1 MAEKELINEE
11 TVNQKNLQEEY
22 MKNMEKV
29 EEQQIVDGKVLTVIG
44 DQVYLD
50 IGLKS
55 EGKIPLSEFDE
66 TPKEGDMVKVV
77 LVKIEDRHGCPVV
90 SKKQYDEKKVLIDI
104 KDAEKN
110 GTPIKGKITK
120 VVKGG
125 FEVTIGPTLKGFLPI
140 SKADVVKIEDQ
151 EPYIGI
157 TSMFFIERSGNEKKM
172 NLVLN
177 RRKYLTEEL
186 AKKKEEFYNTVHEGD
201 TVEGTV
207 KTIATFGAFI
217 DLGGFDG
224 LLHINDMSWG
234 HVTKPKEY
242 VKKGQKIQL
251 KVINLDKEN
260 NKINLS
266 LKHFSENPW
275 DTFEERYHVNDIVTG
290 KVTKLTDFGAF
301 IELEPGIEGMAHV
314 SEFSWVKKV
323 NNPKDM
329 FKVGDEVKCMI
340 LGYNLSEGKIS
351 LGIKQVQDNPWDTIE
366 EKYPVGTE
374 LERPIVKITAT
385 GAFIQLEEGI
395 DGFLHGDDISWTK
408 KVKNLNTMFK
418 VGDVVKVKIVNCDK
432 VQHRIRLGIKQLT
445 ENPWSVLA
453 KTYQRGSIIEG
464 EISSK
469 TEFGLFV
476 KVQDGIEGLINKSNL
491 QEEFVENVDKELEK
505 FNVGDKVKAMVI
517 EINPKKQK
525 LGLSIKE
532 YKKSLQKEEMSRY
545 MSENDEPKATLGD
558 FLKH

>member
-151 EPYIGI
+151 EPYIGV

-207 KTIATFGAFI
+207 KTIVTFGAFI

-234 HVTKPKEY
+234 HVTKPKEF

-290 KVTKLTDFGAF
+290 KVTKLTEFGAF

-464 EISSK
+464 EISAK

>member
-1 MAEKELINEE
+1 MAEKEMINEE
-11 TVNQKNLQEEY
+11 TVNQTNLQEEY
-22 MKNMEKV
+22 LKSLDEL
-29 EEQQIVDGKVLTVIG
+29 EEGQIVDGTVI
-44 DQVYLD
+44 QVTSDTVFID
-50 IGLKS
+50 IGYKS
-55 EGKIPLSEFDE
+55 EGKISIDEFEE
-66 TPKEGDMVKVV
+66 TPKLGDVIKVV
-77 LVKIEDRHGCPVV
+77 LVKKETRDGGIVV
-90 SKKQYDEKKVLIDI
+90 SKKKYDEKKIWKDI
-104 KDAEKN
+104 KDAFQN
-110 GTPIKGKITK
+110 GTAVKGKITK
-120 VVKGG
+120 SVKGG
-125 FEVTIGPTLKGFLPI
+125 FEVTLGPDLKGFLPI
-140 SKADVVKIEDQ
+140 SKTDVIKIEDPA
-151 EPYIGI
+151 PYIGVS
-157 TSMFFIERSGNEKKM
+157 SMFFIERVYSEKKV
-172 NLVLN
+172 NIVLN
-177 RRKYLTEEL
+177 RRKYLVEEL
-186 AKKKEEFYNTVHEGD
+186 TKKKEEFYNTVSVGD

-207 KTIATFGAFI
+207 KSIATFGAFI

-242 VKKGQKIQL
+242 VKKGQTIKV

-266 LKHFSENPW
+266 LKHFTANPW

-301 IELEPGIEGMAHV
+301 IELEEGIEGMAHI
-314 SEFSWVKKV
+314 SEFSWIKKV

-340 LGYNLSEGKIS
+340 LGYNLGEGKIS
-351 LGIKQVQDNPWDTIE
+351 LGIKQVQDNPWDTIG
-366 EKYPVGTE
+366 EKYPVGTV
-374 LERPIVKITAT
+374 LERKIVKITNT
-385 GAFIQLEEGI
+385 GAFIELEEGI
-395 DGFLHGDDISWTK
+395 DGFLHGDDISWLK
-408 KVKNLNTMFK
+408 KVKNLNSMFN
-418 VGDVVKVKIVNCDK
+418 VGDTVKVVIVNCDTE
-432 VQHRIRLGIKQLT
+432 QHRIKLGIKQLT
-445 ENPWSVLA
+445 ENPWAVLA

-532 YKKSLQKEEMSRY
+532 YKKSLQREEISRY
-545 MSENDEPKATLGD
+545 MSENEEPKATLGD

>member
-1 MAEKELINEE
+1 
-11 TVNQKNLQEEY
+11 
-22 MKNMEKV
+22 
-29 EEQQIVDGKVLTVIG
+29 
-44 DQVYLD
+44 
-50 IGLKS
+50 
-55 EGKIPLSEFDE
+55 
-66 TPKEGDMVKVV
+66 
-77 LVKIEDRHGCPVV
+77 
-90 SKKQYDEKKVLIDI
+90 
-104 KDAEKN
+104 
-110 GTPIKGKITK
+110 
-120 VVKGG
+120 
-125 FEVTIGPTLKGFLPI
+125 
-140 SKADVVKIEDQ
+140 
-151 EPYIGI
+151 
-157 TSMFFIERSGNEKKM
+157 MFFIERSGNEKKM

-177 RRKYLTEEL
+177 RRKYLAEEL
-186 AKKKEEFYNTVHEGD
+186 AKKKEEFYSTVHEGD

-242 VKKGQKIQL
+242 VKKGQKIKL

-266 LKHFSENPW
+266 LKHFTENPW

-301 IELEPGIEGMAHV
+301 IELEEGIEGMAHV

-351 LGIKQVQDNPWDTIE
+351 LGIKQVQDNPWDTID

-418 VGDVVKVKIVNCDK
+418 VGDTVKVKIVNCDK

-445 ENPWSVLA
+445 ENPWAVLA

-532 YKKSLQKEEMSRY
+532 YKKSLQREEISKY
-545 MSENDEPKATLGD
+545 MSENEEPKATLGD
-558 FLKH
+558 FFKH

>member
-77 LVKIEDRHGCPVV
+77 LVKIEDRHGCPIV

-464 EISSK
+464 EISAK

>member
-77 LVKIEDRHGCPVV
+77 LVKIEDRHGCPIV

-151 EPYIGI
+151 EPYIGV

-186 AKKKEEFYNTVHEGD
+186 AEKKEEFYNTVHEGD

-207 KTIATFGAFI
+207 KTIVTFGAFI

-234 HVTKPKEY
+234 HVTKPKEF

-290 KVTKLTDFGAF
+290 KVTKLTEFGAF
-301 IELEPGIEGMAHV
+301 IELEPGIEGMAHI

-464 EISSK
+464 EISAK

>member
-11 TVNQKNLQEEY
+11 TVNQTNLQEEY
-22 MKNMEKV
+22 MNSMNELQEGK
-29 EEQQIVDGKVLTVIG
+29 IIDGKVIQVTADTVFI
-44 DQVYLD
+44 DVNY
-50 IGLKS
+50 KS
-55 EGKIPLSEFDE
+55 EGKVPLNEFDE
-66 TPKEGDMVKVV
+66 IPKIGDDVKVV
-77 LVKIEDRHGCPVV
+77 LVRKEDRYGNIVV
-90 SKKQYDEKKVLIDI
+90 SKKQYDEKKILNDV
-104 KDAEKN
+104 KEAEKD
-110 GTPIKGKITK
+110 GSAIKGKITK

-125 FEVTIGPTLKGFLPI
+125 FEVSIGPSLKGFLPI
-140 SKADVVKIEDQ
+140 SKADVVKIEDPA
-151 EPYIGI
+151 PYVGT
-157 TSMFFIERSGNEKKM
+157 TSMFFIEHSGNDKKM

-177 RRKYLTEEL
+177 RRKYLSEEL
-186 AKKKEEFYNTVHEGD
+186 TKKKEKFYSEVQEGD

-242 VKKGQKIQL
+242 VKKGQSIKL

-266 LKHFSENPW
+266 LKHFTDNPW
-275 DTFEERYHVNDIVTG
+275 DTFEDRYHVNDIVTG

-301 IELEPGIEGMAHV
+301 IELEEGIEGMAHV

-340 LGYNLSEGKIS
+340 LGYNLGEGKIS
-351 LGIKQVQDNPWDTIE
+351 LGIKQVEDNPWDTIDQ
-366 EKYPVGTE
+366 KYPVGTI
-374 LERPIVKITAT
+374 LERNIVKITAT
-385 GAFIQLEEGI
+385 GAFIQLEDGI
-395 DGFLHGDDISWTK
+395 DGFLHGDDISWLK
-408 KVKNLNTMFK
+408 KVKNINTMFK
-418 VGDVVKVKIVNCDK
+418 VGDTVKTVIVNCDK
-432 VQHRIRLGIKQLT
+432 VQHRIKLGIKQLS
-445 ENPWSVLA
+445 ENPWAVLA

-476 KVQDGIEGLINKSNL
+476 KVQDEIEGLINKSNL

-532 YKKSLQKEEMSRY
+532 YKKSLQREEISRY
-545 MSENDEPKATLGD
+545 MSENEEPKATLGD

>member
-1 MAEKELINEE
+1 MAEKEMINEE
-11 TVNQKNLQEEY
+11 TVNQTNLQEEY
-22 MKNMEKV
+22 LKSLDEL
-29 EEQQIVDGKVLTVIG
+29 EEGQIVDGTVI
-44 DQVYLD
+44 QVTADTVFID
-50 IGLKS
+50 IGYKS
-55 EGKIPLSEFDE
+55 EGKIAIDEFDE
-66 TPKEGDMVKVV
+66 TPKLGDVIKVV
-77 LVKIEDRHGCPVV
+77 LVKKETRDGVVV
-90 SKKQYDEKKVLIDI
+90 SKKKYDEKKIWKDI
-104 KDAEKN
+104 KDAFQE
-110 GTPIKGKITK
+110 GTPVKGKITK
-120 VVKGG
+120 SVKGG
-125 FEVTIGPTLKGFLPI
+125 FEVTLGPDLKGFLPI
-140 SKADVVKIEDQ
+140 SKADVVKIEDPV
-151 EPYIGI
+151 PYIGMS
-157 TSMFFIERSGNEKKM
+157 SMFFIERVYSEKKV
-172 NLVLN
+172 NIVLN
-177 RRKYLTEEL
+177 RRKYMTEEL
-186 AKKKEEFYNTVHEGD
+186 AKKKEEFYNTVSVGD

-207 KTIATFGAFI
+207 KSIATFGAFI

-242 VKKGQKIQL
+242 VKKGQKIKV

-266 LKHFSENPW
+266 LKHFTANPW

-301 IELEPGIEGMAHV
+301 IELEEGIEGMAHV
-314 SEFSWVKKV
+314 SEFSWIKKV

-340 LGYNLSEGKIS
+340 LGYNLGEGKIS

-374 LERPIVKITAT
+374 LERPIVKITNT

-445 ENPWSVLA
+445 ENPWAVLA
-453 KTYQRGSIIEG
+453 KTCQRGSIIEG

-491 QEEFVENVDKELEK
+491 QEEFVENMDKELEK

-525 LGLSIKE
+525 LALSIKE
-532 YKKSLQKEEMSRY
+532 YKKSLQREEISKY
-545 MSENDEPKATLGD
+545 MSENEEPKATLGD
-558 FLKH
+558 FFKH

>member
-1 MAEKELINEE
+1 M
-11 TVNQKNLQEEY
+11 
-22 MKNMEKV
+22 
-29 EEQQIVDGKVLTVIG
+29 
-44 DQVYLD
+44 
-50 IGLKS
+50 
-55 EGKIPLSEFDE
+55 
-66 TPKEGDMVKVV
+66 
-77 LVKIEDRHGCPVV
+77 
-90 SKKQYDEKKVLIDI
+90 
-104 KDAEKN
+104 
-110 GTPIKGKITK
+110 
-120 VVKGG
+120 
-125 FEVTIGPTLKGFLPI
+125 
-140 SKADVVKIEDQ
+140 
-151 EPYIGI
+151 
-157 TSMFFIERSGNEKKM
+157 
-172 NLVLN
+172 
-177 RRKYLTEEL
+177 
-186 AKKKEEFYNTVHEGD
+186 
-201 TVEGTV
+201 
-207 KTIATFGAFI
+207 
-217 DLGGFDG
+217 
-224 LLHINDMSWG
+224 
-234 HVTKPKEY
+234 
-242 VKKGQKIQL
+242 KKGQKVKV

-266 LKHFSENPW
+266 LKHFTANPW

-301 IELEPGIEGMAHV
+301 IELEEGIEGMAHV
-314 SEFSWVKKV
+314 SEFSWIKKV

-340 LGYNLSEGKIS
+340 LGYNLGEGKIS

-374 LERPIVKITAT
+374 LERPIVKITNT

-445 ENPWSVLA
+445 ENPWAVLA
-453 KTYQRGSIIEG
+453 KTCQKGSIIEG

-491 QEEFVENVDKELEK
+491 QEEFVENMDKELEK
-505 FNVGDKVKAMVI
+505 FNVGDKIKAMVI

-525 LGLSIKE
+525 LALSIKE
-532 YKKSLQKEEMSRY
+532 YKKSLQREEISKY
-545 MSENDEPKATLGD
+545 MSENEEPKATLGD
-558 FLKH
+558 FFKH

>member
-11 TVNQKNLQEEY
+11 TVNQRNLQEEY
-22 MKNMEKV
+22 MNKMDNL
-29 EEQQIVDGKVLTVIG
+29 EEQQIVDGKIIQVTADTVFI
-44 DQVYLD
+44 D
-50 IGLKS
+50 IGYKS
-55 EGKIPLSEFDE
+55 EGRIPINEFDE
-66 TPKEGDMVKVV
+66 TPKIGDDVKVV
-77 LVKIEDRHGCPVV
+77 LVKKEDRYGGIVV

-104 KDAEKN
+104 KEAEKN
-110 GTPIKGKITK
+110 GTAIKGKITK

-125 FEVTIGPTLKGFLPI
+125 FEVTIGPSLKGFLPI
-140 SKADVVKIEDQ
+140 SKADVVKIDDP

-157 TSMFFIERSGNEKKM
+157 SSMFFIERLGNDKKM
-172 NLVLN
+172 NIVLN
-177 RRKYLTEEL
+177 RRKYMAEEL
-186 AKKKEEFYNTVHEGD
+186 AKKKEEFYSTVNVGD

-207 KTIATFGAFI
+207 KSIATFGAFI

-242 VKKGQKIQL
+242 VKKGQKIKV

-266 LKHFSENPW
+266 LKHFTENPW

-301 IELEPGIEGMAHV
+301 IELEEGIEGMAHV
-314 SEFSWVKKV
+314 SEFSWVKKI

-340 LGYNLSEGKIS
+340 LGYNLGEGKIS
-351 LGIKQVQDNPWDTIE
+351 LGIKQVQDNPWDTID
-366 EKYPVGTE
+366 EKYPIGTE
-374 LERPIVKITAT
+374 LERKIVKITAT

-408 KVKNLNTMFK
+408 KVKNLSTMFK
-418 VGDVVKVKIVNCDK
+418 VGDTVKVKIVNCDK

-445 ENPWSVLA
+445 ENPWAVLA
-453 KTYQRGSIIEG
+453 KNYQRGSIIEG

-532 YKKSLQKEEMSRY
+532 YKKSLQREEISKY
-545 MSENDEPKATLGD
+545 MSENEEPKATLGD
-558 FLKH
+558 FFKH

>member
-125 FEVTIGPTLKGFLPI
+125 FEGTIGPTLKGFLPI

-151 EPYIGI
+151 EPYIGV

-207 KTIATFGAFI
+207 KTIVTFGAFI

-234 HVTKPKEY
+234 HVTKPKEF

-290 KVTKLTDFGAF
+290 KVTKLTEFGAF

-464 EISSK
+464 EISAK

>member
-1 MAEKELINEE
+1 
-11 TVNQKNLQEEY
+11 
-22 MKNMEKV
+22 
-29 EEQQIVDGKVLTVIG
+29 
-44 DQVYLD
+44 
-50 IGLKS
+50 
-55 EGKIPLSEFDE
+55 
-66 TPKEGDMVKVV
+66 
-77 LVKIEDRHGCPVV
+77 
-90 SKKQYDEKKVLIDI
+90 
-104 KDAEKN
+104 
-110 GTPIKGKITK
+110 
-120 VVKGG
+120 
-125 FEVTIGPTLKGFLPI
+125 
-140 SKADVVKIEDQ
+140 
-151 EPYIGI
+151 
-157 TSMFFIERSGNEKKM
+157 
-172 NLVLN
+172 
-177 RRKYLTEEL
+177 LTEEL

-242 VKKGQKIQL
+242 VKKGQKIKL

-266 LKHFSENPW
+266 LKHFTANPW

-290 KVTKLTDFGAF
+290 KITKLTEFGAF
-301 IELEPGIEGMAHV
+301 IELEEGIEGMAHV

-351 LGIKQVQDNPWDTIE
+351 LGIKQVQDNPWDTID

-408 KVKNLNTMFK
+408 KIKNLNTMFK
-418 VGDVVKVKIVNCDK
+418 VGDTVKVKIVNCDK

-532 YKKSLQKEEMSRY
+532 YKKSLQREEISKY
-545 MSENDEPKATLGD
+545 MSENEEPKATLGD
-558 FLKH
+558 FFKH

>member
-242 VKKGQKIQL
+242 VKKGQKIKL

-266 LKHFSENPW
+266 LKHFTENPW

-301 IELEPGIEGMAHV
+301 IELEEGIEGMAHV

-374 LERPIVKITAT
+374 LERPVVKITAT

-418 VGDVVKVKIVNCDK
+418 VGDTVKVKIVNCDK

-532 YKKSLQKEEMSRY
+532 YKKSLQREEISRY
-545 MSENDEPKATLGD
+545 MSENEEPKATLGD

>member
-11 TVNQKNLQEEY
+11 TVNQRNLQEEY
-22 MKNMEKV
+22 MNRMDNL
-29 EEQQIVDGKVLTVIG
+29 EEQQIVDGKVIQVTSDTVFI
-44 DQVYLD
+44 D
-50 IGLKS
+50 IGYKS
-55 EGKIPLSEFDE
+55 EGKIPLNEFEE
-66 TPKEGDMVKVV
+66 TPKIGDDVKVV
-77 LVKIEDRHGCPVV
+77 LVKKEDRYGGIVV

-104 KDAEKN
+104 KEAEKN
-110 GTPIKGKITK
+110 GTAIKGKITK

-125 FEVTIGPTLKGFLPI
+125 FEVTIGPSLKGFLPI
-140 SKADVVKIEDQ
+140 SKADVVKIEDPA
-151 EPYIGI
+151 PYVGVS
-157 TSMFFIERSGNEKKM
+157 SMFFIERLGNDKKM
-172 NLVLN
+172 NIVLN
-177 RRKYLTEEL
+177 RRKYLAEEL
-186 AKKKEEFYNTVHEGD
+186 AKKKEEFYNTVSVGD

-242 VKKGQKIQL
+242 VKKGQKIKL

-266 LKHFSENPW
+266 LKHFTENPW
-275 DTFEERYHVNDIVTG
+275 DTFEDRYHVNDVVTG

-340 LGYNLSEGKIS
+340 LGYNLGEDKIS
-351 LGIKQVQDNPWDTIE
+351 LGIKQVQDNPWDTID
-366 EKYPVGTE
+366 EKYPVGTV
-374 LERPIVKITAT
+374 LERKIVKITNT
-385 GAFIQLEEGI
+385 GAFIELEEGI
-395 DGFLHGDDISWTK
+395 DGFLHGDDISWLK
-408 KVKNLNTMFK
+408 KVKNLNTMYK
-418 VGDVVKVKIVNCDK
+418 VGDTVKVVIVNCDK
-432 VQHRIRLGIKQLT
+432 IQHRIRLGIKQLT
-445 ENPWSVLA
+445 ENPWAVLA

-476 KVQDGIEGLINKSNL
+476 KVQEGIEGLINKSNL

-505 FNVGDKVKAMVI
+505 YNVGDKIKAMVI

-532 YKKSLQKEEMSRY
+532 YKKSLQREEISRY
-545 MSENDEPKATLGD
+545 MTENDEPKATLGD

>member
-464 EISSK
+464 EISAK

>member
-77 LVKIEDRHGCPVV
+77 LVKIEDRHGCPIV

-151 EPYIGI
+151 EPYIGV

-186 AKKKEEFYNTVHEGD
+186 AEKKEEFYNTVHEGD

-207 KTIATFGAFI
+207 KTIVTFGAFI

-234 HVTKPKEY
+234 HVTKPKEF

-290 KVTKLTDFGAF
+290 KVTKLTEFGAF

-395 DGFLHGDDISWTK
+395 DGFLHGDDISWIK

-464 EISSK
+464 EISAK

-491 QEEFVENVDKELEK
+491 QEEFVENMDKELEK

-525 LGLSIKE
+525 LALSIKE
-532 YKKSLQKEEMSRY
+532 YKKSLQREEISKY
-545 MSENDEPKATLGD
+545 MSENEEPKATLGD
-558 FLKH
+558 FFKH